1 MDDVLVLLVVP
12 DRIAIIGGGYAGFAA
27 AVTLAKAGRA
37 VTVFEAAHTL
47 GGRARRIEAYEVAV
61 DNGQHMLL
69 GAYNELL
76 RLLRTVHGPGAE
88 VDLFDRRPLCLDEP
102 GVFRL
107 AAPRL
112 PAPWHLAAALLRA
125 QGMTWPERRSTV
137 DFVRR
142 IKRDRFRCS
151 PTLTVEKLLDGQ
163 PEAPVRYLWEPLCL
177 AALNTPLV
185 TASAQIFLNVL
196 AAAFAHKATDSD
208 TLTPRVDLS
217 TLFPDAAAA
226 YVVDRRGA
234 IRRSTTVTDVAPRG
248 DHVVVRSGYSDESF
262 AAAVIAV
269 GPHQLHHLLSDGIE
283 SPEAAH
289 AVACVEQFN
298 YEPIVTAYLKYARP
312 LGLAQPMQ
320 KLDGA
325 PGQWLFDRGQ
335 LDGPDGLAA
344 VVISTEPSERHDH
357 PSLLRAIDDQLR
369 RTLPALAAPVWLKV
383 IAERRATYACRAG
396 LERPPPGEIAPHLYL
411 AGDYTDP
418 DLPATLEAA
427 ARSGVAAARELLA
440 AH

>member
-1 MDDVLVLLVVP
+1 VAE
-12 DRIAIIGGGYAGFAA
+12 RIAVIGGGYAGFAA

-61 DNGQHMLL
+61 DNGEHMLL
-69 GAYNELL
+69 GAYATLL
-76 RLLRTVHGPGAE
+76 ALLRTVHGPEADR
-88 VDLFDRRPLCLDEP
+88 DLLDRRRLCLDEP

-107 AAPRL
+107 AAPGL
-112 PAPWHLAAALLRA
+112 PAPWHLAVALLRA
-125 QGMTWPERRSTV
+125 RGLSGSERRATIA
-137 DFVRR
+137 FVRR
-142 IKRDRFRCS
+142 LRRDRFRCA
-151 PTLTVEKLLDGQ
+151 PALTVAGLLDGQ
-163 PEAPVRYLWEPLCL
+163 PEAPIRHLWEPLCL
-177 AALNTPLV
+177 AALNTPLL

-196 AAAFAHKATDSD
+196 EAAFARKAGDSD
-208 TLTPRVDLS
+208 TLMPRVDLS

-226 YVVDRRGA
+226 YVVDRGGS

-248 DHVVVRSGYSDESF
+248 DHVAVRSGYTDESF

-269 GPHQLHHLLSDGIE
+269 GPHQLPHLLGGAIE
-283 SPEAAH
+283 SPAAAY
-289 AVACVEQFN
+289 AVACVEQFC
-298 YEPIVTAYLKYARP
+298 YEPIVTAYLKYERP
-312 LGLAQPMQ
+312 LRLAQPMQ

-335 LDGPDGLAA
+335 LDGPEGLAA
-344 VVISTEPSERHDH
+344 VVISTERPGARQDH
-357 PSLLRAIDDQLR
+357 TALLHAIDQQLR
-369 RTLPALAAPVWLKV
+369 RVMPGLPPPVWLKM

-396 LERPPPGEIAPHLYL
+396 LSRPLPGAIAPRLYL

-427 ARSGVAAARELLA
+427 ARTGVAAADELLA
-440 AH
+440 AP